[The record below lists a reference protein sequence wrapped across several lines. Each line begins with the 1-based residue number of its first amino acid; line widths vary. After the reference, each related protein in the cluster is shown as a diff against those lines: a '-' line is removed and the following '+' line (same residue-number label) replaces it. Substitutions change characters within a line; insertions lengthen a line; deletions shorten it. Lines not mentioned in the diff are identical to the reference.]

1 MEKMEYLLEKL
12 NELEKNMQKI
22 SVVDKEKYS
31 YFQQKIQEL
40 RNKLVELDGTK
51 PITLQQETDKV
62 IADIN
67 RIKTEFS
74 NYMNTGK
81 LEKKPGKLF
90 FELPEED
97 SSNLSGNEKIK
108 RHRLELLAST
118 VELVKKDVEL
128 DFDKVEQTIIKF
140 NEEKNNIDQEYS
152 PTEIDYIDRL
162 IAELF
167 IEYQRKYYQKNNTL
181 PPEEPSAYCNA
192 NTYEAI
198 IRVLASEKL
207 LEEKERIRTLEGLI
221 LDGQVINNNEIWSML
236 SGGEKKGK
244 EIAIRTLNT
253 AIQQNERPIKNQLI
267 PLKKGKKINNDLIL
281 TIRKKNIFGNLVEKT
296 KKIKLNVNGAIDIP
310 NEMRLSIVRAV
321 LPEGIQKVSQMAFCN
336 CINLSQVSIPESVIV
351 IEPNAF
357 QRCRSLKDIK
367 LPDNLTRLGFEC
379 FRESG
384 LHKVKIPGSVIRIDP
399 RAFDSCVALRQVLL
413 EEGLKQIGDNAFSNT
428 SIEEIKIPDS
438 VEKVGMNSLECPY
451 LETVSLP
458 KNLEEVKM
466 KSICGENIPKCIIR
480 GKTLELAT
488 NKSGMKKK
496 KTIDEREIN

>member
-1 MEKMEYLLEKL
+1 MEYLLEKL
-12 NELEKNMQKI
+12 NELEKNTQKL
-22 SVVDKEKYS
+22 SVIDKEKYN

-51 PITLQQETDKV
+51 PITLQQEVDKV
-62 IADIN
+62 IVDIN

-81 LEKKPGKLF
+81 LEKNPGKLF
-90 FELPEED
+90 FELPEEE
-97 SSNLSGNEKIK
+97 SSNLSGNEKVK
-108 RHRLELLAST
+108 KHRLELLAST

-140 NEEKNNIDQEYS
+140 NEEKNNIEQGYS

-162 IAELF
+162 VAELF
-167 IEYQRKYYQKNNTL
+167 IEYQRKYYQKNSTL
-181 PPEEPSAYCNA
+181 PPEEPFAYCNA

-198 IRVLASEKL
+198 IRVLASKKL
-207 LEEKERIRTLEGLI
+207 LEEKERISKLEGLI
-221 LDGQVINNNEIWSML
+221 LDGEVINNNEIWSML
-236 SGGEKKGK
+236 SGEKKSK
-244 EIAIRTLNT
+244 EITIRNLNT
-253 AIQQNERPIKNQLI
+253 AIQQNESSIKNQMILV
-267 PLKKGKKINNDLIL
+267 KKEKRINNDLIL

-336 CINLSQVSIPESVIV
+336 CINLSQVSIPESVIE

-357 QRCRSLKDIK
+357 QRCRSLKEIK

-384 LHKVKIPGSVIRIDP
+384 LHKVKIPGNVIRIEP

-451 LETVSLP
+451 LETISLP